1 MFEKPENMRTAK
13 SAGSPAFL
21 PPELCGKHGDVSG
34 TAADIWSMGVSLYCL
49 KYGRIPFNRDGV
61 MDMYEAIRSDE
72 PSLPQD
78 ENPAFVDLMQKV
90 LNKDPEQRI
99 TMDKLRVRQ
108 SNLSSTWIVD
118 ADIQTGASLGHQARH
133 G

>member
-49 KYGRIPFNRDGV
+49 KYGSIPFNRDGV
-61 MDMYEAIRSDE
+61 MDMYDAIRSDE

-108 SNLSSTWIVD
+108 SNLSSTCIVD
-118 ADIQTGASLGHQARH
+118 ANIQTGTSLGHQGRH

>member
-49 KYGRIPFNRDGV
+49 KYGSIPFNRDGV
-61 MDMYEAIRSDE
+61 MDMYDAIRSDE

-108 SNLSSTWIVD
+108 SNLSSTCIVD
-118 ADIQTGASLGHQARH
+118 ADIQTGTSLGHQARH

>member
-1 MFEKPENMRTAK
+1 
-13 SAGSPAFL
+13 
-21 PPELCGKHGDVSG
+21 
-34 TAADIWSMGVSLYCL
+34 
-49 KYGRIPFNRDGV
+49 
-61 MDMYEAIRSDE
+61 MDMYDAIRSDE

-78 ENPAFVDLMQKV
+78 ENPAFVDLMQKI

-108 SNLSSTWIVD
+108 SNLSSTYIVD
-118 ADIQTGASLGHQARH
+118 VDIQTGTSLGHQARH

>member
-1 MFEKPENMRTAK
+1 
-13 SAGSPAFL
+13 
-21 PPELCGKHGDVSG
+21 
-34 TAADIWSMGVSLYCL
+34 MGVSLYCL
-49 KYGRIPFNRDGV
+49 KYGSIPFNRDGV
-61 MDMYEAIRSDE
+61 MDMYDAIRSDE

-108 SNLSSTWIVD
+108 SNLSSTCIVD
-118 ADIQTGASLGHQARH
+118 ANIQTGTSLGHQGRH